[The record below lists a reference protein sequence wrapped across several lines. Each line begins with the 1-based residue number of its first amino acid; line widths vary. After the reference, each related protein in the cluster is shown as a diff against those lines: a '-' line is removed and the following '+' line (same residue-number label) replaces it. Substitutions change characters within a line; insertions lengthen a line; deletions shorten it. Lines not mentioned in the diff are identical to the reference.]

1 MSTLAL
7 TPVPPSL
14 DPSLPTRLQ
23 EDMQLRGLAPA
34 TQQAYRAAVL
44 GLARFC
50 GRPLDAL
57 VTLTEEEL
65 RRFFLHLVTERGA
78 ARSTLTIYRSGIRFF
93 VERTLRRTWPVLDLV
108 RPAKRHALPVV
119 LAPSEVRGLL
129 ERVRD
134 PRARMCLT
142 TIYVCGLRLS
152 EGLALTTADIDS
164 ARMVVRVRCSKGG
177 RDREVPLPT
186 RTLACLRA
194 YWKELEHAYRRE
206 HWGAP
211 RPVVP
216 WLFPNLA
223 QTRPMHPTTL
233 QKIFTAAV
241 RESGLAKHAS
251 IHTLR
256 HSYATHLLE
265 RGVSLRV
272 IQELLG
278 HRSPATTAVYTHLT
292 PALTQAL
299 RTALD
304 GVTATVTQTWRA

>member
-7 TPVPPSL
+7 TPAPTVR

-23 EDMQLRGLAPA
+23 EDMRLRGLAPA
-34 TQQAYRAAVL
+34 TQDAYRAAVV

-50 GRPLDAL
+50 GRPFDAL
-57 VTLTEEEL
+57 GTLTEEEL

-78 ARSTLTIYRSGIRFF
+78 APSTLTLYRSGIRFF
-93 VERTLRRTWPVLDLV
+93 VERTLRHTWPVLDLV

-119 LAPSEVRGLL
+119 LAPAEVRGLL
-129 ERVRD
+129 ARVRD
-134 PRARMCLT
+134 ARARMCLT
-142 TIYVCGLRLS
+142 MIYACGLRLS
-152 EGLALTTADIDS
+152 EGLALTTADIDR
-164 ARMVVRVRCSKGG
+164 ARMVVHIRCSKGG
-177 RDREVPLPT
+177 RDREVPLPA
-186 RTLACLRA
+186 RTLADLGR
-194 YWKELEHAYRRE
+194 YWKALADTYARE

-233 QKIFTAAV
+233 QKIFTAVV

-265 RGVSLRV
+265 RGVSVRV

-278 HRSPATTAVYTHLT
+278 HRSPTTTAVYTHLT

-299 RTALD
+299 GAALD
-304 GVTATVTQTWRA
+304 GMAATAIPA